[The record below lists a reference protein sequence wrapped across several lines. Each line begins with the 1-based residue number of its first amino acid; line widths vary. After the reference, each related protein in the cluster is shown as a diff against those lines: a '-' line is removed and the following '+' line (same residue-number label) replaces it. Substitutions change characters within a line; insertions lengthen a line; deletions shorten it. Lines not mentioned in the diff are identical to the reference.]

1 MSSLPPPSSLISCS
15 TCKGYGSP
23 FNSKSTKNCKSCSGL
38 GVIPSSSPINLR
50 SDSEKFKKNVI
61 IIGAGIGGPSLYIA
75 LRQRGISSLILD
87 RDPSPLSRSQG
98 YGLTLQQGV
107 RAVRQLG
114 FDVDNLVG
122 GESGECVYSDRHLVM
137 DVEGEVK
144 GEWGRRKWKGNDTSK
159 HNIHISRLNLRNLLL
174 KQCRSE
180 DVIWNS
186 GLSKVEESESCVKVT
201 TENGEVYTGD
211 YLIGSDGI
219 RSPTRKYLQ
228 PSCDLNFLKCY
239 VMLGILPK
247 PPNDICDGNTVFQ
260 VSDGSTRFYSM
271 PFDSKKYMWQLSFP
285 VEEEEGGM
293 KGCEELKMIAREKC
307 RGWKYVEEMVD
318 GTEEEMISG
327 YNVYDR
333 DVVEDFGER
342 EGRRVGVIGDAAHPM
357 SPFKGQGANQAILDG
372 LKLSRVLAR
381 YYNKLENSN
390 TPISTHE
397 TLLTFEKEMMS
408 RAGDRKSVV

>member
-144 GEWGRRKWKGNDTSK
+144 GEWGRRKV
-159 HNIHISRLNLRNLLL
+159 RN
-174 KQCRSE
+174 
-180 DVIWNS
+180 
-186 GLSKVEESESCVKVT
+186 T
-201 TENGEVYTGD
+201 
-211 YLIGSDGI
+211 
-219 RSPTRKYLQ
+219 
-228 PSCDLNFLKCY
+228 
-239 VMLGILPK
+239 
-247 PPNDICDGNTVFQ
+247 
-260 VSDGSTRFYSM
+260 
-271 PFDSKKYMWQLSFP
+271 
-285 VEEEEGGM
+285 
-293 KGCEELKMIAREKC
+293 
-307 RGWKYVEEMVD
+307 
-318 GTEEEMISG
+318 
-327 YNVYDR
+327 
-333 DVVEDFGER
+333 
-342 EGRRVGVIGDAAHPM
+342 
-357 SPFKGQGANQAILDG
+357 
-372 LKLSRVLAR
+372 
-381 YYNKLENSN
+381 
-390 TPISTHE
+390 
-397 TLLTFEKEMMS
+397 
-408 RAGDRKSVV
+408 